1 MVIDIEVLADK
12 WEEEQKLLKLI
23 NKEQIE
29 EEEWCHYS
37 GMPSPKLYENKSKHT
52 KLIIY
57 NTGKIAHTG
66 RPKLSF

>member
-1 MVIDIEVLADK
+1 MIIDIEVLADN

-37 GMPSPKLYENKSKHT
+37 GMPSPKLYENEFKQKP
-52 KLIIY
+52 KKRY
-57 NTGKIAHTG
+57 GKE
-66 RPKLSF
+66 